1 MLDNITKKNIDDC
14 RDVLVGKVPDPK
26 SQIEQITLALIYK
39 FMDDMD
45 REAVEKFKGKAKF
58 FTGDFEKLGW
68 RKLFDPSLSG
78 KDMQEL
84 YSEALEK
91 LQTNPNI
98 PDFFRNIFKNAFLPY
113 KDPATLKMFLKHIN
127 EFEYSHSEKL
137 GDAFEYLLS
146 VMGSQGDAGQFR
158 TPRHIIDFIAAC
170 LNPQKN
176 ETVADPAC
184 GTAGFLLSAYKHIL
198 KQNTDKRLGDKL
210 TPDQRKKLAENF
222 VGYDISPDMV
232 RLSLV
237 NMYLHGFTTP
247 KIFEY
252 DTLSSEDRWEET
264 FDVILANPPFMTP
277 KGGIRPHKKFGVQA
291 NKAEVLFTDYIAEHL
306 NKNGRAG
313 IVVPNGIVAT
323 TQTAYKQLRKL
334 LVNDGLIA
342 VVSLPAG
349 CFQPY
354 SGVKTSVL
362 MLDKGLVKKSNYILF
377 IKIANDGFDLG
388 AQRREHDKNDLPL
401 ALEAFNAYKECL
413 SSGEAFDEEK
423 YSSIC
428 TLIEKE
434 KVLSNKDIVLSGDRY
449 IINAAIQNE
458 FEIVG
463 INEVVD
469 FKRGTSITKKD
480 VTEGDIP
487 VIAGGQQPA
496 YYHNKINRE
505 AGAITISSSGAYA
518 GFVSYHNYP
527 IFASDC
533 FTVASKNKELLNDKY
548 LFHILKS
555 KQLAIYEMQEGGGQ
569 PHIYPKNFE
578 NWEIPLPPIEIQEQ
592 IVKEIEGYQK
602 IIDGAKM
609 VVDNYKPTISINPA
623 WEILELGEVGKI
635 SMCKRVFKEQT
646 KDKGDVPFYKIGTF
660 GGEPDAFI
668 SQELFNEFQTKFSY
682 PNKGDILISTSGTI
696 GKTVVF
702 DGKPAYF
709 QDSNIVWIA
718 NDETKIYNKF
728 LNIYYQI
735 IKWVPAEGGTIARL
749 YNNLIQETKI
759 PCPSLS
765 EQLEIVQRVE
775 QEQQLISANKQL
787 IAIFEQ
793 KIKNKINDVWG
804 VKYGFKPAFNGYSI
818 RGDNF
823 ILSYA
828 NSISSPWLRGKYT
841 QILEIKDSQ
850 LIYYE
855 DGQNERMINV
865 KSIDWEKVLYIIKQY
880 KLDEFQKPSDFEDLV
895 FPINIIDGGSTETIE
910 FEFRMFDANFDIK
923 VSPNKA
929 PEGLNKLI
937 DFFMNYFK

>member
-1 MLDNITKKNIDDC
+1 
-14 RDVLVGKVPDPK
+14 
-26 SQIEQITLALIYK
+26 
-39 FMDDMD
+39 MDDMD

-58 FTGDFEKLGW
+58 FTGEFAKYGW

-91 LQTNPNI
+91 LQTNANI
-98 PDFFRNIFKNAFLPY
+98 PEFFRNIFKNAYLPY

-210 TPDQRKKLAENF
+210 TPEQRKKLAENF

-334 LVNDGLIA
+334 LVDDGLIA

-362 MLDKGLVKKSNYILF
+362 MLDKGLVKKSSHILF
-377 IKIANDGFDLG
+377 IKISNDGFDLG

-401 ALEAFNAYKECL
+401 ALEAFNAYKE
-413 SSGEAFDEEK
+413 SINSGNPFDEEK

-428 TLIEKE
+428 TLVEKE
-434 KVLSNKDIVLSGDRY
+434 KILTNKDIVLSGDRY
-449 IINAAIQNE
+449 FEKEISNAEYPMVRLGDYVKINNGRVLTEFNAGGNMACIKVSDMNLLENQNDITTCNNWINYTKDDYLKVNSIIFPKRGAAIATNKKRYTK
-458 FEIVG
+458 IPCLIDNNCMG
-463 INEVVD
+463 ITVVD
-469 FKRGTSITKKD
+469 ESILNPKFLFFLFKQFDLR
-480 VTEGDIP
+480 
-487 VIAGGQQPA
+487 
-496 YYHNKINRE
+496 
-505 AGAITISSSGAYA
+505 TISSQTTIALINNA
-518 GFVSYHNYP
+518 D
-527 IFASDC
+527 I
-533 FTVASKNKELLNDKY
+533 
-548 LFHILKS
+548 
-555 KQLAIYEMQEGGGQ
+555 QE
-569 PHIYPKNFE
+569 I
-578 NWEIPLPPIEIQEQ
+578 EIPLPPLEIQEQ

-609 VVDNYKPTISINPA
+609 VVDNYKPTISIKPE
-623 WEILELGEVGKI
+623 WDMVELGEVCDRVTDGSHFSPETVSDGYPYVTVRDIYDSRIDLVSCKKINKQAYSELVKSGCKPKLNDVLFSKDGTVGKVALVDFEEDFVVLSSLAII
-635 SMCKRVFKEQT
+635 SPNTSKILPEFLSYILQSDFALNQAINLKGGVAIKRVVL
-646 KDKGDVPFYKIGTF
+646 KDLKTIN
-660 GGEPDAFI
+660 I
-668 SQELFNEFQTKFSY
+668 
-682 PNKGDILISTSGTI
+682 PN
-696 GKTVVF
+696 
-702 DGKPAYF
+702 
-709 QDSNIVWIA
+709 IA
-718 NDETKIYNKF
+718 I
-728 LNIYYQI
+728 
-735 IKWVPAEGGTIARL
+735 
-749 YNNLIQETKI
+749 
-759 PCPSLS
+759 S
-765 EQLEIVQRVE
+765 EQSEIVERLKG
-775 QEQQLISANKQL
+775 EQQLVNANKQL
-787 IAIFEQ
+787 IILFEQ
-793 KIKNKINDVWG
+793 KIKDKINEVWG
-804 VKYGFKPAFNGYSI
+804 VKE
-818 RGDNF
+818 
-823 ILSYA
+823 
-828 NSISSPWLRGKYT
+828 
-841 QILEIKDSQ
+841 EI
-850 LIYYE
+850 
-855 DGQNERMINV
+855 GN
-865 KSIDWEKVLYIIKQY
+865 
-880 KLDEFQKPSDFEDLV
+880 
-895 FPINIIDGGSTETIE
+895 
-910 FEFRMFDANFDIK
+910 
-923 VSPNKA
+923 
-929 PEGLNKLI
+929 
-937 DFFMNYFK
+937 